1 MRRLWQEYGRPG
13 RGLPERFIER
23 EIEALLGES
32 VEDYFARYI
41 YGTEELP
48 LAEWFADFGVGLRLR
63 PAASLEDTGGH
74 VEQPAKEARG
84 QAVLGARLRERD
96 GWVRVEQVFA
106 GGAAARA
113 GVTPGDLLVAID
125 GERCTL
131 SNVDELLRRHAL
143 EGEAKLTLF
152 RRDLLREVILPVLAA
167 PRDTVDL
174 YWLADQHL
182 DERVCRRRDRWLASV
197 RGV

>member
-1 MRRLWQEYGRPG
+1 LWQVYGRTG

-23 EIEALLGES
+23 EIETLLGVS
-32 VEDYFARYI
+32 VEDYFTRYI

-48 LAEWFADFGVGLRLR
+48 LAEWFADFGVGLQLR
-63 PAASLEDTGGH
+63 PAAALDDTGGY
-74 VEQPAKEARG
+74 VEQPVKEVSA
-84 QAVLGARLRERD
+84 QAVFGARLRERD
-96 GWVRVEQVFA
+96 GWVCVEQVFA

-131 SNVDELLRRHAL
+131 SNLDELLRRHAL
-143 EGEAKLTLF
+143 EDEARLTLF
-152 RRDLLREVILPVLAA
+152 RRDLLREVSLPVLAA

-174 YWLADQHL
+174 YWLGEQHL
-182 DERVCRRRDRWLASV
+182 DARVRRRRERWLASV
-197 RGV
+197 RGA